1 MKSSLNLN
9 INLELSSART
19 MAKLTVLCIL
29 PLFFL
34 LARSDV
40 RQISSKLLEAKRFVL
55 SGRQTVIIYRQP
67 KLLPSTEA
75 VLIRYLKDSTDPVFI
90 TNRSDDYLKMFG
102 AKKYSLLFIDRM
114 DSDAR
119 GVLNT
124 FNKRIIFTSKNTLQ
138 AMLNECDKF
147 GVFVVCDAQNL
158 TIYYYNRYTKTLSEW
173 VDLRIDPLLAAT
185 KNIAGFTLVTEEK
198 LPVDMNFMTLTAA
211 QLNGTVKFGV
221 SGDLFLMYIPVY
233 LPLNYVEI
241 FYLIYLHRIEKVS
254 VLVPRLNRKIP
265 LIFILT
271 DPFDLP
277 S

>member
-1 MKSSLNLN
+1 M
-9 INLELSSART
+9 
-19 MAKLTVLCIL
+19 KLTVLCIL

-67 KLLPSTEA
+67 KLLSSTEA

-90 TNRSDDYLKMFG
+90 TSRSDDYLKMFG
-102 AKKYSLLFIDRM
+102 AKKYSLLFIDMM

-138 AMLNECDKF
+138 AMLDECGNF

-158 TIYYYNRYTKTLSEW
+158 TMYYYNRYTKTLSEW

-233 LPLNYVEI
+233 LPLNYVEN
-241 FYLIYLHRIEKVS
+241 L
-254 VLVPRLNRKIP
+254 
-265 LIFILT
+265 
-271 DPFDLP
+271 
-277 S
+277 